1 MLTYQLQRHAQSK
14 SSRCWISWRL
24 ITKCIVL
31 TFRGMHNISKKLNCK
46 YQNPSCCCCCC
57 CCCSITPIY
66 PISKDMDSTIPRMN
80 LIVCHTLFDLVFG
93 SGFNWDPNILYNSC
107 IYTCLFY
114 IISLGAGG
122 SPGTPAPW
130 VFIYMKLLRGW
141 CYASSGVGWGWG
153 GVGWGW

>member
-46 YQNPSCCCCCC
+46 YQNPSCCC

-114 IISLGAGG
+114 IISIYIYPRGG
-122 SPGTPAPW
+122 RFTGNSCPVG
-130 VFIYMKLLRGW
+130 VYIYEVTTWLMLRK
-141 CYASSGVGWGWG
+141 
-153 GVGWGW
+153 